1 MPHDIC
7 VNGLS
12 RSGLEPHRSVTFF
25 YCLFFYESIYN
36 TYLIKIP
43 SWLQDI
49 VTIVRSFI

>member
-1 MPHDIC
+1 MPHDMR

-12 RSGLEPHRSVTFF
+12 RSGLEPHRSVIFLLF
-25 YCLFFYESIYN
+25 IFFYESIYN
-36 TYLIKIP
+36 TYLIKIT